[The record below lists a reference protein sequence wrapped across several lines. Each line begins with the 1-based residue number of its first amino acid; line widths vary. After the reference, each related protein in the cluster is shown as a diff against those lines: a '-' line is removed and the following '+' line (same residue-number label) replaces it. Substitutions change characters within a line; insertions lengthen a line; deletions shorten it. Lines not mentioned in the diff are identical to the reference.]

1 MCLYPNLVQNPKY
14 KPNKKNGGDVPHM
27 QDKRVGL
34 VPIKCGLCM
43 ECAAARSAEWKSRLL
58 EEVKHQKQK
67 GNFVTFTF
75 NNESYKNLVEQA
87 KKEIPGIKGYD
98 LDNQVATIA
107 VKFWRERWRKK
118 TGKSPRHWIITELGH
133 GETEHLHMHGI
144 VWTDT
149 PEMIDK
155 AWNSDKV
162 KYGYITL
169 GDGKGRN
176 YVNDQTIG
184 YITKYITK
192 LDPQHK
198 YYKPII
204 LSSNQ
209 PGIGHGY
216 TNTFNAK
223 HNKFKGAE
231 TKTTYKTNQGFEVNL
246 NVYWR
251 NKLYTEEEREALW
264 IAKLDKGVQ
273 YIGGEKIDAKD
284 AVNREK
290 LLKYYQK
297 ISNRLGYGSPGN
309 WEAKAYEQQRRELY
323 QNKRIIEKKDIIIVK
338 PKWEEREWKEPGI
351 DDW

>member
-1 MCLYPNLVQNPKY
+1 MCLYPKLVKNPKY
-14 KPNKKNGGDVPHM
+14 KPNKQNGGNVPHM
-27 QDKRVGL
+27 QDKRVGM

-75 NNESYKNLVEQA
+75 SNESYTELREEAIKKNPEL
-87 KKEIPGIKGYD
+87 KGYD
-98 LDNQVATIA
+98 LDNQIATIA
-107 VKFWRERWRKK
+107 IHKWRERWRKHNK
-118 TGKSPRHWIITELGH
+118 KSPRHWFITELGH
-133 GETEHLHMHGI
+133 GETEHLHLHGL

-149 PEMIDK
+149 PGEIDK
-155 AWNSDKV
+155 RWG
-162 KYGYITL
+162 YGWCTL
-169 GDGKGRN
+169 GDGKSRN

-198 YYKPII
+198 YYKPKI
-204 LSSNQ
+204 LTS
-209 PGIGHGY
+209 PGIGKDY
-216 TNTFNAK
+216 VNTFNAGN
-223 HNKFKGAE
+223 NKFRGTD
-231 TKTTYKTNQGFEVNL
+231 TKTTYTTNQGFEVNL

-251 NKLYTEEEREALW
+251 NKLYTEEERETLW
-264 IAKLDKGVQ
+264 LTKLDKGVQ

-284 AVNREK
+284 AVTREK
-290 LLKYYQK
+290 LLKHYQK

-309 WEAKAYEQQRRELY
+309 WEAKKYEEERRELY
-323 QNKRIIEKKDIIIVK
+323 QNKRIVEKQDIKIIK
-338 PKWEEREWKEPGI
+338 PDWKEPGI